1 MNGVTFRAPVK
12 PARRRCASPLRWRCS
27 EPHRPQAAHSRSVGR
42 GVHRPVNE
50 PRKTLD
56 SGCRVMSLRCRSCPR
71 EPNVASKTGKSGA
84 TTSHTRRGERRSAEM
99 IRRHPKFHSSQINS
113 HPRSKHRLLLKSLV
127 SGNGQE
133 DCRAAT
139 ALCSMTLRCAPACAE
154 LTHAARRCRHRPYGC
169 ARHGARRQAAIRGKV
184 LLWVGCIAI
193 HERIRSRGEACSGSR

>member
-1 MNGVTFRAPVK
+1 VNGVTFRAPVK

-99 IRRHPKFHSSQINS
+99 IRQHPKFHSSQINS

-127 SGNGQE
+127 SGGLSRR
-133 DCRAAT
+133 DS
-139 ALCSMTLRCAPACAE
+139 ALLDDLE
-154 LTHAARRCRHRPYGC
+154 
-169 ARHGARRQAAIRGKV
+169 V
-184 LLWVGCIAI
+184 
-193 HERIRSRGEACSGSR
+193 RSRLCGTYSRCSTLSPPTVWMRPPWRPSSSRDTREGAAVGRLHSHS

>member
-1 MNGVTFRAPVK
+1 M
-12 PARRRCASPLRWRCS
+12 
-27 EPHRPQAAHSRSVGR
+27 
-42 GVHRPVNE
+42 
-50 PRKTLD
+50 
-56 SGCRVMSLRCRSCPR
+56 
-71 EPNVASKTGKSGA
+71 ASKTGKSGA

-184 LLWVGCIAI
+184 LLWVGCIAGALRD
-193 HERIRSRGEACSGSR
+193 EEYRDKLAKAGFRSIGIEPTRVYAIEDAREFLAGKGVDVDALAPQVEGKFMSAFVRAVKPAAEADKAVAGTGCAPNCCA